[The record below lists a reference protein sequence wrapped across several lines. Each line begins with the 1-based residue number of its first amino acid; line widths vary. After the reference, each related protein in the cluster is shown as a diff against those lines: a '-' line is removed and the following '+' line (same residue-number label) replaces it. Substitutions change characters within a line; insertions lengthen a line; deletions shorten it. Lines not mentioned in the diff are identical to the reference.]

1 MVCDNEEMTKPK
13 LIILF
18 GSKARGTAGKQS
30 DTDVAVLA
38 DRPLT
43 RVEKNALGERMAEKL
58 GVPDEAVDL
67 IDLYDAP
74 PLLAHQIGETG
85 KLIEGTPFDFIRF
98 RIRAWKRYLDTAKF
112 RRAREQSLKK
122 YVQRNHS

>member
-1 MVCDNEEMTKPK
+1 MKNLK

-38 DRPLT
+38 GRPLT
-43 RVEKNALGERMAEKL
+43 LEEKNALLEKVAERLAVSGERI
-58 GVPDEAVDL
+58 DL

-85 KLIEGTPFDFIRF
+85 TLIEGTRFDFNRF
-98 RIRAWKRYLDTAKF
+98 RIRAWKHYLDTAKF
-112 RRAREQSLKK
+112 RRAREQALKT
-122 YVQRNHS
+122 YVKRTNS

>member
-1 MVCDNEEMTKPK
+1 MTKPK

>member
-1 MVCDNEEMTKPK
+1 MTK

-18 GSKARGTAGKQS
+18 GSQARGTASRRS

-43 RVEKNALGERMAEKL
+43 LEEKNEFREEIAKKL
-58 GVPDEAVDL
+58 SVSDENVDL

-74 PLLAHQIGETG
+74 PLLAHQVGETG
-85 KLIEGTPFDFIRF
+85 TLLEGTQFEFNRF
-98 RIRAWKRYLDTAKF
+98 RIRAWKQYLDTAKF
-112 RRAREQSLKK
+112 RRAREQSLKE
-122 YVQRNHS
+122 YVKGTHS

>member
-1 MVCDNEEMTKPK
+1 MSKPK

-38 DRPLT
+38 NHPLT
-43 RVEKNALGERMAEKL
+43 LEEK
-58 GVPDEAVDL
+58 GVLHGQIAKRLSVSEESVDL

-85 KLIEGTPFDFIRF
+85 TLLQGTRFEFNRF
-98 RIRAWKRYLDTAKF
+98 RIRAWKHYLDTAKF
-112 RRAREQSLKK
+112 RRAREQALKT
-122 YVQRNHS
+122 YVQRSNS